1 MPAAAR
7 QTARKVHEEESLL
20 QGKVLR
26 AQNSFFYVDTQQGLV
41 EAKLRGRL
49 KKERIAVV
57 PGDEVELELLEGGT
71 GIIERRSER
80 RSLLRRPMVANVD
93 QVVLV
98 FAAREPDINPVLID
112 RFLVLA
118 EWSKIERII
127 LCINKMDLLGENAAE
142 IPALAALYRSIGYP
156 VCLLS
161 TVTGEGMAELQ
172 TFVEGR
178 TSVFAGSSGV
188 GKSSLL
194 NCLSPGISLSTG
206 AVSEKIKRGKHT
218 TRTAQLLPFAGG
230 FLVDTPGFS
239 ATELAEIEP
248 CALAELFPEFQLF
261 FGKCRFQP
269 CTHSHEP
276 NCAVKEAAQAGR
288 IEKSRYASYL
298 EMLQQSVQRKKVYR

>member
-1 MPAAAR
+1 M
-7 QTARKVHEEESLL
+7 

-26 AQNSFFYVDTQQGLV
+26 AQNSFFYVATREGLV

-57 PGDEVELELLEGGT
+57 PGDDVELELTEGGA
-71 GIIERRSER
+71 GVIERRCER
-80 RSLLRRPMVANVD
+80 RSLLRRPLVANID

-118 EWSKIERII
+118 EWSKIERIV
-127 LCINKMDLLGENAAE
+127 LCINKMDLLEGDEAE
-142 IPALAALYRSIGYP
+142 IPALAALYREIGYP

-161 TVTGEGMAELQ
+161 TVTGEGVADMQSL
-172 TFVEGR
+172 VEGK

-194 NCLSPGISLSTG
+194 NCLTPGIALSTG
-206 AVSEKIKRGKHT
+206 AVSEKIKRGRHT

-248 CALAELFPEFQLF
+248 CALPGLFPEFRSF
-261 FGKCRFQP
+261 FGACRFQP

-276 NCAVKEAAQAGR
+276 DCAVKEAVQAGS
-288 IEKSRYASYL
+288 IEDSRYASYL

>member
-1 MPAAAR
+1 M
-7 QTARKVHEEESLL
+7 

-26 AQNSFFYVDTQQGLV
+26 AQNSFFYVATREGLV

-57 PGDEVELELLEGGT
+57 PGDDVELELTEGGA
-71 GIIERRSER
+71 GVIERRCER
-80 RSLLRRPMVANVD
+80 KSLLRRPSVANID

-127 LCINKMDLLGENAAE
+127 LCINKMDLLDGDEAE
-142 IPALAALYRSIGYP
+142 IPALAALYREIGYP

-161 TVTGEGMAELQ
+161 TVTGEGVADMQSL
-172 TFVEGR
+172 VEEK

-194 NCLSPGISLSTG
+194 NCLTPGIALSTG
-206 AVSEKIKRGKHT
+206 AVSEKIKRGRHT
-218 TRTAQLLPFAGG
+218 TRTAQLLPFAGFWRQKAVEVEIG
-230 FLVDTPGFS
+230 FGNACDAQCPHDRTRADNGDDL
-239 ATELAEIEP
+239 EP
-248 CALAELFPEFQLF
+248 CLAHAA
-261 FGKCRFQP
+261 GKFR
-269 CTHSHEP
+269 TRI
-276 NCAVKEAAQAGR
+276 ADGGR
-288 IEKSRYASYL
+288 TCVGNLCDSE
-298 EMLQQSVQRKKVYR
+298 VV

>member
-1 MPAAAR
+1 M
-7 QTARKVHEEESLL
+7 

-26 AQNSFFYVDTQQGLV
+26 AQNSFFYVETRDGLV

-57 PGDEVELELLEGGT
+57 PGDDVELALLADGT
-71 GIIERRSER
+71 GVIEKRSER
-80 RSLLRRPMVANVD
+80 RSFLRRPAVANID

-98 FAAREPDINPVLID
+98 FAAREPALNSVLID

-118 EWSKIERII
+118 EWSNMAQIL
-127 LCINKMDLLGENAAE
+127 LCINKMDLLGEAREE
-142 IPALAALYRSIGYP
+142 ISALAAFYRGIGYP
-156 VCLLS
+156 VCLVS
-161 TVTGEGMAELQ
+161 MVTGEGVEELKGLLK
-172 TFVEGR
+172 EK

-194 NCLSPGISLSTG
+194 NAISPGFSLATG
-206 AVSEKIKRGKHT
+206 SLSEKIKRGRHT

-230 FLVDTPGFS
+230 FLVDTPGFG

-248 CALAELFPEFQLF
+248 VALALFFPEFRLF
-261 FGKCRFQP
+261 FGACRFQP

-276 NCAVKEAAQAGR
+276 DCAVKEAVQSGD
-288 IEKSRYASYL
+288 IKESRYTSYV
-298 EMLQQSVQRKKVYR
+298 EMLQQSVERKKVYR